1 MRIEHSRAQRLAEG
15 VTAVPASELARRLD
29 EATTMISI
37 DPDMPNAALVARVL
51 ATTLRRGPGN
61 LILLNDHL
69 PPALIDTIVAATAA
83 IDPARPV
90 HVATTGPDTSI
101 RVHVGAQASD
111 HTIRLVP
118 DGCGA
123 HVASDPTA
131 TIRPAQA
138 GNALGAIYASALG
151 AAEIFKQTAAVIS
164 DRRIIHRHLRFCPV
178 TLSSDLSR
186 SPALD
191 DVLRFV
197 LALVGIGAIGTAIAL
212 ILSELDAE
220 GTLLAV
226 DRQRYAIENRGTYS
240 LGSDADTRTNP
251 WKTDLAK
258 RALTRFDVTPCN
270 DDIDTLIQRIDA
282 GETPWHPTVLTALDT
297 PEARRSAQRLWPDRL
312 IDAATGDTMLGLHDH
327 RHGIDPCMAC
337 HFPIRTS
344 EPSGAQ
350 TIADKLGLPVH
361 LLAKGD
367 TVLTEDHLKGLLPG
381 QRTRL
386 APHIGTHMCGLAR
399 ATGLT
404 DLDATGYMPSIP
416 FVSMQ
421 AACLSI
427 GRLIAHHLNIG
438 APGNLV
444 QYDSLIG
451 PQQAIT
457 ETMRTRTHCTCIS
470 RASTIEQVRARR
482 RSGDAHFGGYPM
494 SPYYRFG
501 LPASGLP

>member
-1 MRIEHSRAQRLAEG
+1 MRIEYSRAQRLAEG
-15 VTAVPASELARRLD
+15 VTAVPASGLARRLD
-29 EATTMISI
+29 EATVMISI

-83 IDPARPV
+83 IDPARPMR
-90 HVATTGPDTSI
+90 VATTGPDTCI
-101 RVHVGAQASD
+101 RVHVGTQASD

-123 HVASDPTA
+123 HIASDPTA
-131 TIRPAQA
+131 TIRPARA

-151 AAEIFKQTAAVIS
+151 AAEIFKQAAAVVT
-164 DRRIIHRHLRFCPV
+164 DRRVIHRHLRFCPV

-197 LALVGIGAIGTAIAL
+197 LSLVGIGAIGTAIAL

-240 LGSDADTRTNP
+240 LGGDTDTRTNP

-270 DDIDTLIQRIDA
+270 DDIDTVIQRIDA
-282 GETPWHPTVLTALDT
+282 GEAPWHPTVLTALDT

-312 IDAATGDTMLGLHDH
+312 IDAATGDTMLGIHDH

-337 HFPIRTS
+337 HFPIRTD
-344 EPSGAQ
+344 EPSGVQAV
-350 TIADKLGLPVH
+350 ADKLGLSAH
-361 LLAKGD
+361 LLANGD
-367 TVLTEDHLKGLLPG
+367 SILTEEHLKGLLPT
-381 QRTRL
+381 QRERL
-386 APHIGTHMCGLAR
+386 APHVGSRMCGLAR

-404 DLDATGYMPSIP
+404 DLDANGYMPSIP

-421 AACLSI
+421 AACLAI
-427 GRLIAHHLNIG
+427 GRLIASQLKIDV
-438 APGNLV
+438 PGNLI
-444 QYDSLIG
+444 QYDSLTG

-457 ETMRTRTHCTCIS
+457 ETMRTRTGCICVN
-470 RASTIEQVRARR
+470 RATTINQVRAHRR
-482 RSGDAHFGGYPM
+482 GAPALR
-494 SPYYRFG
+494 G
-501 LPASGLP
+501 L